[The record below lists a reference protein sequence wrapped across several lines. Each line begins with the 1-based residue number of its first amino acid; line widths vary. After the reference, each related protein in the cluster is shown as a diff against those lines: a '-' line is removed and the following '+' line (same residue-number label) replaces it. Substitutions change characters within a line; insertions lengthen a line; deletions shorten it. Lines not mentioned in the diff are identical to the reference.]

1 MNFELTNQILN
12 EEDIH
17 NNVLT
22 QHLGQSIADENS
34 EVVVKYIKGYL
45 ETMAMSSRWNADNER
60 AWEILKEHELI

>member
-22 QHLGQSIADENS
+22 QHLGQSIADEKS
-34 EVVVKYIKGYL
+34 DIVKYIKGYL
-45 ETMAMSSRWNADNER
+45 ETMAMSSRWNSDNER
-60 AWEILKEHELI
+60 AWEILREHNLI